1 MASEREDFLTEDH
14 EIPGQRFCLLSFLSP
29 EKILK
34 NKDIFMFDKFLQ
46 TFEYTQRV
54 TSFESFLMSTVKGIN
69 DVLNAEA
76 DKAEDKDLSGAA
88 TVIREARVRMDTLM
102 DAFQKYTKDYQSE
115 LKESKL
121 KALYDDFIHSN
132 RDKLEEEFY
141 AKNEFRTT
149 VRGLKVRGV
158 YNSNEEAVARS
169 KKLQRQDTLHN
180 IFVGE
185 VGKWLPW
192 DPEPSQI
199 GEQEYAEE
207 KLNTLMK
214 KYKENEEAREMY
226 ERETRSKMSSTSRKA
241 AVGAEGAVE
250 PAAAEDHEG
259 LFGNTGFADLAIARK
274 SGQDKD

>member
-1 MASEREDFLTEDH
+1 MAEREDFLTEDV
-14 EIPGQRFCLLSFLSP
+14 EIPGQKFCLLSFLSP
-29 EKILK
+29 EKVLH
-34 NKDIFMFDKFLQ
+34 NKDLFKFEKFLQ

-54 TSFESFLMSTVKGIN
+54 TSFETFLMTTIKSIN
-69 DVLNAEA
+69 DKLNAEA

-88 TVIREARVRMDTLM
+88 AVIRESRVRMDTLM
-102 DAFQKYTKDYQSE
+102 DAFQTYTKENHAE
-115 LKESKL
+115 LKASKL
-121 KALYDDFIHSN
+121 KALYDDFLHTN
-132 RDKLEEEFY
+132 REKLEEEFY
-141 AKNEFRTT
+141 VKNEFRTT

-169 KKLQRQDTLHN
+169 KKLQRNDTLHN

-226 ERETRSKMSSTSRKA
+226 EREAREKMNTTHRKPA
-241 AVGAEGAVE
+241 AGVVGAEGTAE
-250 PAAAEDHEG
+250 SAPAEYDS
-259 LFGNTGFADLAIARK
+259 LFGNSGPPDLSIARK
-274 SGQDKD
+274 MESQ